1 MNYNNHL
8 VLYPQY
14 YVTLTTPAQLPLIPE
29 AYKPFPHYNLEAVQW
44 ALLFGVCFMLGVGMG
59 ANDVADA
66 FGTSVGTGT
75 VTVTQAFILA
85 TVVEM
90 MGSVASGFAVD
101 GKSLSIVDT
110 SSYADNPDELVI
122 GQIAMLVGCATWLI
136 VATFYSMPVS
146 SIHSLLGATMGF
158 SFVLRGVNGI
168 IWKRVFLIMAVWIL
182 SPIASA
188 IFTLIT
194 FFLLDVT
201 VLRAVVKTGLFLL
214 PGIYVIVVF
223 ANVFLFLQDGSRVL
237 RLDQIP
243 FMYTVAVSLAIGA
256 LAGFLAL
263 FVIGPIMK
271 RRLKKKTEELPR
283 IASSLSYTFP
293 IRPSGWLRKAVYW
306 AFPPMRNDDQKAVRL
321 FSFLQ
326 ILTACFAGFAHG
338 ADDIRNCVA
347 PIRDLIHMYNQ
358 GYRDDNTQL
367 NISVYVGLLTTLAV
381 LMGIWTLG
389 IRVIRTVGEN
399 FAKMNPATGFSVEFG
414 AAVCALATNMYD
426 IPQSA

>member
-1 MNYNNHL
+1 MNSHPLLIPYVFTTVPPPEL
-8 VLYPQY
+8 PQ
-14 YVTLTTPAQLPLIPE
+14 VPE

-44 ALLFGVCFMLGVGMG
+44 SLLFGVCFLLGVGMG

-90 MGSVASGFAVD
+90 MGSVASGFTGD
-101 GKSLSIVDT
+101 GKALEIVDT

-136 VATFYSMPVS
+136 IATFYSMPVS

-158 SFVLRGVNGI
+158 SFVLRGFNGI
-168 IWKRVFLIMAVWIL
+168 IWHRVAVVMAVWVF

-201 VLRAVVKTGLFLL
+201 ILRADKLKYPLQKILTLQANPVKRGLFLL

-223 ANVFLFLQDGSRVL
+223 ANVFLFFQDGSRIL
-237 RLDQIP
+237 RFDQIP
-243 FMYTVAVSLAIGA
+243 FMYTVAVSMIIAV
-256 LAGFLAL
+256 LAGFVAL
-263 FVIGPIMK
+263 FVIAPVMEK
-271 RRLKKKTEELPR
+271 RLKKKTEELPR
-283 IASSLSYTFP
+283 IASSLSYNLPVVPT
-293 IRPSGWLRKAVYW
+293 GLLRKAVYW

-321 FSFLQ
+321 FSLLQ
-326 ILTACFAGFAHG
+326 VLTACFAGFAHG
-338 ADDIRNCVA
+338 ANDVTNCVA
-347 PIRDLIHMYNQ
+347 PIRDLIQMYNQ
-358 GYRDDNTQL
+358 GYREDNTEL
-367 NISVYVGLLTTLAV
+367 NISIYVGLLTTLAV

-399 FAKMNPATGFSVEFG
+399 FAKMNPAT
-414 AAVCALATNMYD
+414 
-426 IPQSA
+426 